1 MLLTKGELL
10 RMQVLPVSFL
20 SPEPAAARPSKQ
32 DAAAGAG
39 DFGRALLRA
48 LEEVNNAQVRADRV
62 GLDFLTGRVQD
73 LHQVTIAMEEARIM
87 MTLAVEV
94 RNKIVEAYQEISR
107 MQV

>member
-1 MLLTKGELL
+1 
-10 RMQVLPVSFL
+10 MQILPVSPL
-20 SPEPAAARPSKQ
+20 TLAPTVSQPAKP
-32 DAAAGAG
+32 DAAAGAPG
-39 DFGRALLRA
+39 FGRMLERA

-62 GLDFLTGRVQD
+62 GLDFLTGRVQE

-87 MTLAVEV
+87 MSLAVEV